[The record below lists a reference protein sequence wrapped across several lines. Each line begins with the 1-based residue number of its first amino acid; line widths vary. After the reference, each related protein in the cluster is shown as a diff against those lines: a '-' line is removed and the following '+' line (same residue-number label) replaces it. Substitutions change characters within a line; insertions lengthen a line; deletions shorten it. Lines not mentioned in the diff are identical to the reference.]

1 MADLA
6 SIRTKVRN
14 TSGGELFFGFLGPHG
29 VSLIDDEYY
38 SFVGDLK
45 SLVAGN
51 ARKEKA
57 LNDALE
63 NKDLVIITDP
73 LQVHLDTSND
83 DVKTVAPAG
92 GSYAVADLDWGGYDT
107 ATGHA

>member
-14 TSGGELFFGFLGPHG
+14 ISGGTLFFGFLGPHG
-29 VSLIDDEYY
+29 VSLIDNEYY

-57 LNDALE
+57 LNDALDG
-63 NKDLVIITDP
+63 DLLRIVKDP
-73 LQVHLDTSND
+73 LHIHQDTDNS
-83 DVKTVAPAG
+83 VRYTLSTAG
-92 GSYAVADLDWGGYDT
+92 TLAIADPDWGAYDT
-107 ATGHA
+107 DTV

>member
-14 TSGGELFFGFLGPHG
+14 TSGSTMFFGFLGKHG
-29 VSLIDDEYY
+29 VSLTDDEYY

-51 ARKEKA
+51 TRKETA
-57 LNDALE
+57 LNNALD
-63 NKDLVIITDP
+63 NDQLVIITDP
-73 LQVHLDTSND
+73 LPVHLDATTANVMHIVPDNSAFG
-83 DVKTVAPAG
+83 VANP
-92 GSYAVADLDWGGYDT
+92 DWGEYDT

>member
-29 VSLIDDEYY
+29 VSLTDDEYY

-57 LNDALE
+57 LNNAL
-63 NKDLVIITDP
+63 DTDQLVIITDP
-73 LQVHLDTSND
+73 LPVHLDDTTKNVRHVVPDND
-83 DVKTVAPAG
+83 LFGVAHPDWGEYDTVA
-92 GSYAVADLDWGGYDT
+92 
-107 ATGHA
+107 GHA

>member
-45 SLVAGN
+45 TLVAGN

-57 LNDALE
+57 LNDALD
-63 NKDLVIITDP
+63 NDQLVIITDP
-73 LQVHLDTSND
+73 LPIHLDDTTKNVMHLVPLNSAHG
-83 DVKTVAPAG
+83 VANP
-92 GSYAVADLDWGGYDT
+92 DWGEYDIVS
-107 ATGHA
+107 GHA

>member
-14 TSGGELFFGFLGPHG
+14 ISGSTTFFGFLGAHG
-29 VSLIDDEYY
+29 VSLIDNEYY

-57 LNDALE
+57 LNNALDGSKLSIV
-63 NKDLVIITDP
+63 KDPVHIHQDTDNSVRYT
-73 LQVHLDTSND
+73 LSTAGILAIANLDSG
-83 DVKTVAPAG
+83 A
-92 GSYAVADLDWGGYDT
+92 YDT
-107 ATGHA
+107 DTV

>member
-14 TSGGELFFGFLGPHG
+14 TSGSTMFFGFLGKHG

-51 ARKEKA
+51 ARKEA
-57 LNDALE
+57 SLNKTLESGDLRIINDPHHVLRDAGDE
-63 NKDLVIITDP
+63 TIRHRVT
-73 LQVHLDTSND
+73 TSG
-83 DVKTVAPAG
+83 T
-92 GSYAVADLDWGGYDT
+92 SAVANLDSGAYTDS
-107 ATGHA
+107 